1 MKKYT
6 AQAKDM
12 RCIWMT
18 AGVINY
24 KLCDMDF
31 QCEKCEFNK
40 VMQRMLPAREMAT
53 PMPAPVRPGNQTV
66 NHLMD
71 NYLYHMFSDC
81 KISLDR
87 YHHSSHFWFKIESP
101 QRVQVGIDKLFI
113 KMLEPVERI
122 IVPEIKEKFRP
133 GQLIAWIVRQG
144 KTLPLYSPVEGK
156 IIEVNPLLEQE
167 DFRQVLNQELYF
179 FKMEGKDIAQSIQYL
194 CPDMLGLECF
204 SKKVYLL
211 REFLYRRFQAEATR
225 EVGTTLQDGGT
236 FQNDLEKVLGHRL
249 YQEFIRRLLKGD
261 QPPSQEIRHRKGKMV
276 LGVEGK

>member
-6 AQAKDM
+6 AQANDM

-24 KLCDMDF
+24 KLCDMNF

-53 PMPAPVRPGNQTV
+53 PAPAPARPENQTV
-66 NHLMD
+66 NHLID
-71 NYLYHMFSDC
+71 NYLYQMFSDC

-101 QRVQVGIDKLFI
+101 QRVQMGIDKLFI

-122 IVPEIKEKFRP
+122 IVPEVEETFRP

-156 IIEVNPLLEQE
+156 ITEVNPLLDQE
-167 DFRQVLNQELYF
+167 DFRFVLNQEAYF

-211 REFLYRRFQAEATR
+211 REFLYRRFQAEAIS

-261 QPPSQEIRHRKGKMV
+261 QPTSREARYRQGKMV
-276 LGVEGK
+276 LGE